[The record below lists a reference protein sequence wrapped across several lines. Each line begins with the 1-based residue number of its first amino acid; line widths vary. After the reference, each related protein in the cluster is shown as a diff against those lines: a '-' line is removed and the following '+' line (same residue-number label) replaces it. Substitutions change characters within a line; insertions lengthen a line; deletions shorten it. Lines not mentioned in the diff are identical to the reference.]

1 MASPQLETGFL
12 RLSNE
17 LAEAIARAPMNG
29 AQHRIVMVVLREC
42 FGRNGGRK
50 VAPLS
55 LRKIAG
61 RTGLSLRWVRRESSR
76 LLRAGVIV
84 RLPGRGL
91 DLYGIVKDYDQ
102 WKLQRISQGTEK
114 QKEEGQSA
122 PRGQFAPGE
131 GVNQPPK
138 GRVNRPPRIKKEES
152 LKNISSKPSGSDGSV
167 PPSGNQKAEIKATIR
182 QLWDYYIAKLGKNP
196 KLLTLTALREQ
207 KGRSRLEECLR
218 KTGEDLAKAEEL
230 MQIAIDA
237 LAASEFH
244 RGGNKEKKR
253 YDSWEK
259 NLFPSQEKLEWW
271 LERAQC

>member
-102 WKLQRISQGTEK
+102 WKLQRESQGAEG
-114 QKEEGQSA
+114 QNGEGQSA
-122 PRGQFAPGE
+122 PGGQVAPGE

-138 GRVNRPPRIKKEES
+138 GRVSRPPRIKKEES
-152 LKNISSKPSGSDGSV
+152 LKNISSFDEFWKRYPKKVAKKAAFKIFKKINPS
-167 PPSGNQKAEIKATIR
+167 
-182 QLWDYYIAKLGKNP
+182 
-196 KLLTLTALREQ
+196 
-207 KGRSRLEECLR
+207 
-218 KTGEDLAKAEEL
+218 
-230 MQIAIDA
+230 DA
-237 LAASEFH
+237 LIKQILAALERHAASEKWQCD
-244 RGGNKEKKR
+244 GGKYIPNATTWLNGERWEDELNIPMATNKQLTQADHYRNLEEKR
-253 YDSWEK
+253 REQVQ
-259 NLFPSQEKLEWW
+259 PT
-271 LERAQC
+271 A